1 MADQGL
7 RRLSC
12 RQEVP
17 VRKLAEEQELR
28 TLTFGDRTI
37 SYDTGLNC
45 VPKYGEQ
52 PSNDVLNCLVHGNIS
67 VYSLI
72 SSANQ
77 WPVSETFGEPA
88 LVIDHACWPL
98 AC

>member
-17 VRKLAEEQELR
+17 VRRLAEEQELR

-52 PSNDVLNCLVHGNIS
+52 RCTCHVHGNIS

-77 WPVSETFGEPA
+77 CPVSETFGEPS
-88 LVIDHACWPL
+88 LVIDHVCWPL

>member
-17 VRKLAEEQELR
+17 VRRLAEEQELR

-52 PSNDVLNCLVHGNIS
+52 PSNVVLVMSMGIFLFVASYLLQTNV
-67 VYSLI
+67 
-72 SSANQ
+72 Q
-77 WPVSETFGEPA
+77 
-88 LVIDHACWPL
+88 
-98 AC
+98 

>member
-17 VRKLAEEQELR
+17 VRMLAEEQELR

-52 PSNDVLNCLVHGNIS
+52 PSNDVLVLFMGIFLFIASYLLQTNV
-67 VYSLI
+67 
-72 SSANQ
+72 Q
-77 WPVSETFGEPA
+77 
-88 LVIDHACWPL
+88 
-98 AC
+98 

>member
-17 VRKLAEEQELR
+17 VRRLAEEQELR

-52 PSNDVLNCLVHGNIS
+52 PSNDVLVMFMGIFLFVASYLLQTNV
-67 VYSLI
+67 
-72 SSANQ
+72 Q
-77 WPVSETFGEPA
+77 
-88 LVIDHACWPL
+88 
-98 AC
+98 